1 MTGGKEVVMKKT
13 DYSLADLTEA
23 QKSLETEIN
32 AGSLSVLIRTPEGKS
47 TLVEALDID
56 LRAEGTTIL
65 V

>member
-47 TLVEALDID
+47 TPVEALDID

>member
-1 MTGGKEVVMKKT
+1 MKKT

-47 TLVEALDID
+47 TPVEALDTD
-56 LRAEGTTIL
+56 SRAEGTTIL
-65 V
+65 VL